1 MTEEPK
7 NLLVQIQEIQCDSK
21 IGKSRHFIAAD
32 RKEKL
37 SKRLGI
43 AIIVIGIFI
52 GSTTLIKFLGN
63 EDTQK
68 VILAISGF
76 LSASLAAFQTFF
88 NFSKDVENH
97 RKTGNLYLDIARDCD
112 NLLSK
117 FRDEFIN
124 RKECQN
130 QFEKLLDRYKKANK
144 EEEICPNSD
153 RDYNKAYKKNKKN
166 KERLRRLKDVTIY
179 AE

>member
-1 MTEEPK
+1 MAEEPK

-32 RKEKL
+32 RKEK
-37 SKRLGI
+37 STKRLGI
-43 AIIVIGIFI
+43 ALIILGVFI
-52 GSTTLIKFLGN
+52 GSTIIKFLGN
-63 EDTQK
+63 EETQK
-68 VILAISGF
+68 IILALSGF

-97 RKTGNLYLDIARDCD
+97 RKIGNLYLDIARDCD

-117 FRDEFIN
+117 FRDKFIDKN
-124 RKECQN
+124 ECQN
-130 QFEKLLDRYKKANK
+130 QFEKLLERYKKANK

-153 RDYNKAYKKNKKN
+153 RDYNKAYKRNKKN
-166 KERLRRLKDVTIY
+166 KERLRELKNTTIY